1 MNKIIMVLM
10 SVWVTHILAVTPKD
24 TVTIN
29 GVKATVRASS
39 ELSSKTPGRYA
50 VKNLFDN
57 DPATALGLKELPVMV
72 MVLEGGGEESSIY
85 KENLVHSYLTY
96 PVIEFSGSNISA
108 YEVLFTAFEG
118 SVSDMIIL
126 NHNS

>member
-10 SVWVTHILAVTPKD
+10 SVWVAHILAVTPKD

-57 DPATALGLKELPVMV
+57 DPATVWVEGVAGNGIGEISLFSVFPGIEVSTLRIEYMTVSCDRRELNQALYG
-72 MVLEGGGEESSIY
+72 I
-85 KENLVHSYLTY
+85 
-96 PVIEFSGSNISA
+96 
-108 YEVLFTAFEG
+108 
-118 SVSDMIIL
+118 
-126 NHNS
+126 